1 MAEVYK
7 AHHPD
12 LDRYVAIKA
21 LHPFLAEEEDF
32 LARFQREARIVATFR
47 HPNIIQVYDF
57 DFDVENRLYYM
68 VMEYIDGPTLKDRL
82 LEMSQTGRQISVEE
96 AIQIVIEVAKA
107 LDYAHQ
113 YGMVHRDIKPANIMF
128 TQDGQVILSDF
139 GIARIVNT
147 TALTASGAMVGT
159 PAYIAPEQGIGQ
171 AGDERADIYS
181 LGVVLYQLVTGALP
195 FDADTPLGLVLKHI
209 NTPLKMPS
217 LINPDVPA
225 SVEAIII
232 RALAKGPDNR
242 YQSAQELI
250 DDLKKALNDEMV
262 ETITPE
268 LAMQP
273 MPSVAEHLPD
283 APIQS
288 GGGATAKIDLHLQ
301 DRSSRVWMI
310 AIGIILLIAT
320 IGGVLFAQRGA
331 VIPILSA
338 MLPQFSGTSSPT
350 PTLTHTPTSTST
362 STPDVI
368 ATQHALSTHIAAGL
382 HAELATRDAQATQEA
397 LINAT
402 RTQPPT
408 PTPDLTAIAIADC
421 IFDLEISDDPAI
433 QPRVLMPE
441 QEFEKV
447 WRIKNTG
454 TCAWPE
460 RVHLRFASG
469 DELDVIE
476 KDRVPPLEPGEA
488 VELSITLRAPA
499 EFGEYVS
506 AWQVEDQA
514 KQDIGEKL
522 KIAIV
527 VGPTPTPPPP
537 PTSVTETP
545 TSTPTLEASATPM
558 GPARID
564 SVGIVPGTF
573 RKLENGEWEA
583 DIYVVARGGNGEYR
597 FYRDVIAP
605 ENEFFAPNPEEPWV
619 GVQHGARWQVCQS
632 MRASFW
638 ITSAGMTAHWDLPI
652 PYPRQDECGG

>member
-57 DFDVENRLYYM
+57 DFDAENRLYYM

-82 LEMSQTGRQISVEE
+82 KDVSRTGQRIPVKE
-96 AIQIVIEVAKA
+96 AIQIVIEVAEA

-113 YGMVHRDIKPANIMF
+113 RGMVHRDIKPANIIF

-159 PAYIAPEQGIGQ
+159 PAYMAPEQGIGQ

-195 FDADTPLGLVLKHI
+195 FDADTPLALVLKHI

-217 LINPDVPA
+217 HVNPDVSA
-225 SVEAIII
+225 NVEAIII
-232 RALAKGPDNR
+232 RALAKGPKNR
-242 YQSAQELI
+242 YQSARDLI
-250 DDLKKALNDEMV
+250 DDLKKALNDETV
-262 ETITPE
+262 EAVAPE

-273 MPSVAEHLPD
+273 LPNAEHLSD
-283 APIQS
+283 ALPVQS
-288 GGGATAKIDLHLQ
+288 SGSATAKIDLHPQ
-301 DRSSRVWMI
+301 GRPARIWTV
-310 AIGIILLIAT
+310 AIGVILLIAL
-320 IGGVLFAQRGA
+320 IGGALLARRGTSL
-331 VIPILSA
+331 PILVS
-338 MLPQFSGTSSPT
+338 LLTQLSGTSTPT
-350 PTLTHTPTSTST
+350 PPLTHTLTTTST
-362 STPDVI
+362 STPDALV
-368 ATQHALSTHIAAGL
+368 TQHALSTQIAAGL

-397 LINAT
+397 VVNAT
-402 RTQPPT
+402 RTQTPT
-408 PTPDLTAIAIADC
+408 PTPDRTATAIADC

-469 DELDVIE
+469 DELEVVE
-476 KDRVPPLEPGEA
+476 KDRVPSLEPGEA
-488 VELSITLRAPA
+488 VELSITLRAPT

-506 AWQVEDQA
+506 AWQVEDHEEQG
-514 KQDIGEKL
+514 IGEKL

-537 PTSVTETP
+537 PTLVTETP

-573 RKLENGEWEA
+573 RKLGNGEWEA
-583 DIYVVARGGNGEYR
+583 DIYVVARGGNGDYR

-605 ENEFFAPNPEEPWV
+605 DNEFFAPNPEEPWV
-619 GVQHGARWQVCQS
+619 GVHHGARWQVCQS
-632 MRASFW
+632 MRTSFW
-638 ITSAGMTAHWDLPI
+638 VTSAGLRAHWDLPI
-652 PYPRQDECGG
+652 PYPRQEECGG